1 MNQKIPFHE
10 LAKKISGTTS
20 ISEESAEVFIKNFFD
35 LLGEVVV
42 DGELKSKVSV
52 HSLFLLLMES
62 E

>member
-42 DGELKSKVSV
+42 DGESV
-52 HSLFLLLMES
+52 KIKGLGRVRK
-62 E
+62 